1 MKNGK
6 CIGLMLMAVGLL
18 VGGAA
23 CADTSERDKRATVA
37 FGAYPV
43 AEFPEASHDVAGLR
57 LNLLAGRH
65 RNVAGV
71 DMGVLANICDGSFSG
86 IEFAAVCNVVGDSA
100 WSAQF
105 ATVCNYSS
113 NYARGVQLALVNLS
127 DEDFAGIQ
135 LGCCN
140 FVGDFGGLQTGLF
153 NSAESGVGVQ
163 FGLVNVSGGF
173 TGVQLGLLNINLSS
187 GVPVLP
193 VMNVKL

>member
-1 MKNGK
+1 MKTNAIRIALILATANALLAFRVNGETNER
-6 CIGLMLMAVGLL
+6 CSSV
-18 VGGAA
+18 A
-23 CADTSERDKRATVA
+23 CG
-37 FGAYPV
+37 FYP
-43 AEFPEASHDVAGLR
+43 AWEYPGECCDVEGLR
-57 LNLLAGRH
+57 FNLLAGRH
-65 RNVAGV
+65 RNVTGV
-71 DMGVLANICDGSFSG
+71 DFGTLVNICDGSFSG

-105 ATVCNYSS
+105 AAVCNYSS

-135 LGCCN
+135 LGCFN
-140 FVGDFGGLQTGLF
+140 FVGDFVGLQTGLF